1 MQEMA
6 KAVKATLLH
15 CNSKDETPRHRLCPA
30 GEKSWCK
37 SQAAQAKGKEYHHH
51 KVPILEAILHLLK
64 RTCDRLGSPTLLK
77 KCIDGY
83 MQNATKSLYSII

>member
-6 KAVKATLLH
+6 KAVKVTLLH
-15 CNSKDETPRHRLCPA
+15 CNSKDETPRQHLCPA

-37 SQAAQAKGKEYHHH
+37 SQAAQAKGKEYRHY

-64 RTCDRLGSPTLLK
+64 RTCDRLVVQHFSKSVLMATCKMLMNHCTL
-77 KCIDGY
+77 
-83 MQNATKSLYSII
+83 